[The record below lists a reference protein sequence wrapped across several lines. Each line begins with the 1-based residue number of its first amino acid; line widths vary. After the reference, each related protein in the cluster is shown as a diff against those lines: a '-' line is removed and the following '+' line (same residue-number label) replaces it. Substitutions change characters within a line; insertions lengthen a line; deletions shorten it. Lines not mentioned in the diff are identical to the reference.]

1 VTSQPGSGIL
11 VVDKASGVTSFDV
24 VALARRQLHIRRVG
38 HAGTLDPLATG
49 VLPLLIGE
57 ATKLAPYLMD
67 HDKEYVATIRF
78 GVTTD
83 THDLSGKVL
92 RESPVTGL
100 SRERLEAACRQFVG
114 RITQVPPMFS
124 AIHHEGRR
132 LYELAREGL
141 EVERTPRDVMVASI
155 AVEDTGDAWATLRI
169 VCGKGTYIR
178 VLAADLGAVLGFGG
192 AVERLVRTRVGPF
205 ALRAAVTW
213 AELRDA
219 DPQALRGRVLPVD
232 AALTDWPAARLDFD
246 GARQFRHGQP
256 AELAP
261 PLAGA
266 RLVRVYDE
274 VGTLLGVGEAAGG
287 GRTVRPVRMV
297 HADRSGTSARPA

>member
-1 VTSQPGSGIL
+1 MSERGSGIL
-11 VVDKASGVTSFDV
+11 VVDKASGVTSFDA
-24 VALARRQLHIRRVG
+24 VALARRQLRIRRVG
-38 HAGTLDPLATG
+38 HAGTLDPPATG
-49 VLPLLIGE
+49 VLPLLVGE
-57 ATKLAPYLMD
+57 ATKLTPYLMD
-67 HDKEYVATIRF
+67 QDKEYVATIRF

-92 RESPVTGL
+92 TESPVTGL
-100 SRERLEAACRQFVG
+100 SRERLEAACCQFVG

-141 EVERTPRDVMVASI
+141 EVERTPREVVVASI
-155 AVEDTGDAWATLRI
+155 AVEDVGETWATLRI
-169 VCGKGTYIR
+169 VCGKGTYVR
-178 VLAADLGAVLGFGG
+178 VLAADLGAVLGCGG

-205 ALRAAVTW
+205 ALRVAVTW
-213 AELRDA
+213 SELREAEPDGLWA
-219 DPQALRGRVLPVD
+219 RVLPVD
-232 AALTDWPAARLDFD
+232 AALADWPAARLDFD
-246 GARQFRHGQP
+246 GARHFRHGQP

-274 VGTLLGVGEAAGG
+274 VGTLLGVGESASG
-287 GRTVRPVRMV
+287 GRAVRPVRMV